1 VYNIDSDD
9 NFKEYIKSILSS
21 KMLEVCSTTL
31 PQYVLPEIYE
41 SKNYKLSLETRI
53 KKYKNRA
60 DLAENILG

>member
-1 VYNIDSDD
+1 MYNIDSDD